1 MRNTI
6 VYVLRLLVDDNRP
19 DELHGI
25 LRNVLTG
32 QEQSFSDP
40 RGLLD
45 LLQAKP
51 PNCLEQLDSKL
62 SPKPGIVNE

>member
-6 VYVLRLLVDDNRP
+6 VYVLHLLVDEDHP

-40 RGLLD
+40 LSLLEV
-45 LLQAKP
+45 LQAHPMGYPKVMD
-51 PNCLEQLDSKL
+51 EAYSSK
-62 SPKPGIVNE
+62 SAKK